1 MVGRGTC
8 GAASWQSQVKV
19 LLVVLGSWHTKSLS
33 ASMHLLCFLDNLSAA
48 LELLGFIDPIGA
60 DDGSSKSTTAMA
72 LEEEGD
78 CLVTVTSLGRISVI
92 SCRSIEAGNNLEEC
106 TLVSTQVGGSIL
118 HLLLLHVLSACC
130 S

>member
-1 MVGRGTC
+1 
-8 GAASWQSQVKV
+8 
-19 LLVVLGSWHTKSLS
+19 
-33 ASMHLLCFLDNLSAA
+33 
-48 LELLGFIDPIGA
+48 
-60 DDGSSKSTTAMA
+60 MA

-118 HLLLLHVLSACC
+118 HLLRPVSVAACNPL
-130 S
+130 